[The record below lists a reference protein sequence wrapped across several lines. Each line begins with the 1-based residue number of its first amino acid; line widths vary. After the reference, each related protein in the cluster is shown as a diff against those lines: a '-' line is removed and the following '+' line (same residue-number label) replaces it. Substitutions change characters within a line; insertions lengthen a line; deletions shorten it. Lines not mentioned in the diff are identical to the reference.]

1 MIIYKTTNLI
11 NGKIYIGQDT
21 KNDQNY
27 LGSGKIIKEA
37 NKKYG
42 KKNFTKEII
51 EICNNQDE
59 LNSREIY
66 WIDKL
71 ESRNNEIGYNILSG
85 GLGSTGF
92 KQSVETIEKIKE
104 NNRSENFKK
113 IMSSP
118 EVSKKISEGQKNS
131 DAKKNLHKSQEYRE
145 KMSKS
150 LKNRIFSDDHRK
162 KLSES
167 LKGKKK
173 SEIHSKNLSISLK
186 NSEKIK
192 GENNPFYGKKHSL
205 ETIEKI
211 RETIK
216 NKNNDNKK

>member
-1 MIIYKTTNLI
+1 MIIYKTINLI

-21 KNDQNY
+21 KNNPNY

-37 NKKYG
+37 IKKYG

-51 EICNNQDE
+51 EICDSQEE
-59 LNSREIY
+59 LNYREIY

-71 ESRNNEIGYNILSG
+71 GSRNNEIGYNILSG

-92 KQSVETIEKIKE
+92 KQSEESIEKIKE
-104 NNRSENFKK
+104 NNRSDNFKK
-113 IMSSP
+113 IMASP

-131 DAKKNLHKSQEYRE
+131 DVKKILHKSVEYRE

-150 LKNRIFSDDHRK
+150 LKNRIFSNEHRK

-173 SEIHSKNLSISLK
+173 SDIHSRNLSLSLK
-186 NSEKIK
+186 NSEKVK
-192 GENNPFYGKKHSL
+192 GENNPFYGKKHSQ

>member
-1 MIIYKTTNLI
+1 MIIYKTINLI

-21 KNDQNY
+21 KNDPNY

-37 NKKYG
+37 IKKYG

-59 LNSREIY
+59 LNSSEIY

-92 KQSVETIEKIKE
+92 KQSAESIEKIKE

-131 DAKKNLHKSQEYRE
+131 DAKKNLHKSPEYRE

-150 LKNRIFSDDHRK
+150 LKDRIFSDEHRK

-192 GENNPFYGKKHSL
+192 GENNPFYGKKHSQ